1 VLEKYRDCVDASRS
15 QSLIALAAYYSGNYS
30 VCGKACMKLRTDP
43 ALNKKII
50 TSELLNKKIITSE
63 LTTEIFSKVTH
74 FLLIITLISKT
85 KIIMKSLN

>member
-1 VLEKYRDCVDASRS
+1 MDASRS

-50 TSELLNKKIITSE
+50 TSEL
-63 LTTEIFSKVTH
+63 TTEIFSKVTH
-74 FLLIITLISKT
+74 FLLIINKT
-85 KIIMKSLN
+85 KNNKIKAVKCRLFDIYFNITILCFMGI

>member
-50 TSELLNKKIITSE
+50 TSEL
-63 LTTEIFSKVTH
+63 TTEIFSKVTH